1 MNKIIE
7 IANRL
12 TKIGTTVS
20 QAKDTLTVDLLRQD
34 FDSDDEYIKYLLIQ
48 INCAKKLLESLD
60 I

>member
-12 TKIGTTVS
+12 IKLGTKVS

-34 FDSDDEYIKYLLIQ
+34 FDSDGEYIHYLLVQ

-60 I
+60 V